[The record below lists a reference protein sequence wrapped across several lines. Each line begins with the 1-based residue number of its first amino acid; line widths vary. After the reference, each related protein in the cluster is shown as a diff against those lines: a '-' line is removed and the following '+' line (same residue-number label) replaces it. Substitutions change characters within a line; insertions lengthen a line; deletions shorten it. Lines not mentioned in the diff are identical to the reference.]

1 MYLPYYMI
9 LHERPLSILGL
20 AAPKNIVISLKK
32 YKQANARLVAL
43 LQPIFTY
50 ILSISLYPPVQWQ

>member
-43 LQPIFTY
+43 QPIFTY
-50 ILSISLYPPVQWQ
+50 ILSISLYRLVQ